1 MAKILVDMPLQ
12 VLFPNQALQILKD
25 SLVSLTYQAVI
36 SQEIISLVASSH
48 TQNHNIT
55 TALCGVIHGIYFFK
69 MGTVEIG
76 DRWVPNQAFTTNL
89 LFIFPEEGDKWA

>member
-1 MAKILVDMPLQ
+1 MAKILVNMPL
-12 VLFPNQALQILKD
+12 QALQILKD
-25 SLVSLTYQAVI
+25 SPVFLTYQALI
-36 SQEIISLVASSH
+36 TQEIISLVASSH

-55 TALCGVIHGIYFFK
+55 TVLCGVIHGTYFLK

-76 DRWVPNQAFTTNL
+76 DRWVPNQAFTTNV